1 MEEHFLRECKLH
13 SSWWYSICQNY
24 LQLNTILNIN
34 HLVRLSE
41 VVTDV
46 TRDTWPRLWCCLL
59 LTLLESSKLREV
71 SHDVCTLQPLQA
83 NWECLAACVE
93 SPCQT
98 SHFPQSSAGR
108 PKQGCKLYSENSRQH
123 CRQGK
128 YSATPLS
135 CLRSKES
142 LLHNTIYLFWTNSRE
157 TFVFF
162 NG

>member
-1 MEEHFLRECKLH
+1 MQITLFLVVFNLSKLSPAEYNTKYK
-13 SSWWYSICQNY
+13 SSCPTEWGRDWRD
-24 LQLNTILNIN
+24 TW
-34 HLVRLSE
+34 H
-41 VVTDV
+41 V
-46 TRDTWPRLWCCLL
+46 TRDTWPGLWWCLL

-135 CLRSKES
+135 CWRSKES